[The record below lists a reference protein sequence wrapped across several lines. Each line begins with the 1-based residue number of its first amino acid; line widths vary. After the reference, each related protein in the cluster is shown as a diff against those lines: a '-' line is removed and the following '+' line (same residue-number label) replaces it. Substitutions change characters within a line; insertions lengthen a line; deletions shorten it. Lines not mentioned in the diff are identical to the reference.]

1 MPFPRAVKASN
12 TVLGILLMA
21 SGIFLMAS
29 GVFLLG
35 ASSCYAQQTSADQP
49 APTKRTIDLVW
60 PWEDEVLARFTM
72 RFFDHLYSNE
82 YDACTAIVDSLDQL
96 YPDDPMVSV
105 LRVRIFRDVIREVD
119 VSKKERQK
127 EFDQLKQLFVP
138 LRERAEALLAK
149 DPRDPRAH
157 LALGWEGMMTGQ
169 VQIMMKDVFGANSS
183 TKRARRNL
191 EIVLE
196 QHPDSPDAKALLGG
210 YLYSV
215 DTLPKFLKLLKWIP
229 FLGIPSGDR
238 KLGLQ
243 MVMEAAASR
252 APSTRDFLLF
262 SAFLDAFYE
271 GEFVRGSRT
280 MLRFYSENPHNSRFG
295 ISLSLM
301 APFDPGEALAADRYW
316 RILSNEWESMRAGQS
331 SRTPWW
337 DGRDL
342 WSVALAVR
350 MKLMAAYQWE
360 AMGRP
365 DFARALYQ
373 DLCTDSLCQKRRVKG
388 PAHLGLART
397 AALMG
402 DANTALRATDVILE
416 TKELKPWRDHAK
428 KLRREI
434 EKHPGNHPVRRWSE
448 ASLPLIEALEA
459 SADSAGNSPRRRG
472 FAFPRSR
479 LRDLE
484 REHANSGDPVLT
496 KLLADA
502 YYLAGLPEKAMDLY
516 EEVLSLTEKPSLWA
530 LHFQTLLNRSYILE
544 KRGQVKEA
552 LQTMKD
558 AADTI
563 EEVDLIRYPVDAR
576 IDALERAGAS

>member
-1 MPFPRAVKASN
+1 MPVPRTVKASI
-12 TVLGILLMA
+12 TVLGTSLLV
-21 SGIFLMAS
+21 SGIFLMAL
-29 GVFLLG
+29 GILPG
-35 ASSCYAQQTSADQP
+35 ASPGYAQQSPADQATP
-49 APTKRTIDLVW
+49 AKRTFDLVW
-60 PWEDEVLARFTM
+60 PWEDEVLARSTM
-72 RFFDHLYSNE
+72 RFFDHLYSTQ
-82 YDACTAIVDSLDQL
+82 YDSCTAIVDSLDQL

-127 EFDQLKQLFVP
+127 EFDQLKELFVP
-138 LRERAEALLAK
+138 LRARAEARLAK

-183 TKRARRNL
+183 TKKARKHL

-196 QHPDSPDAKALLGG
+196 QHPESPDAKALLGG

-238 KLGLQ
+238 ELGLR
-243 MVMEAAASR
+243 MVTEAAASR
-252 APSTRDFLLF
+252 APSARDFLLF

-271 GEFVRGSRT
+271 GEFVRGSRN
-280 MLRFYSENPHNSRFG
+280 MGRFFFENPHNSRFG

-301 APFDPGEALAADRYW
+301 APFDPAEALGADRHW

-337 DGRDL
+337 EGWDL
-342 WSVALAVR
+342 WSIALAVR

-365 DFARALYQ
+365 DIARSLYQ
-373 DLCTDSLCQKRRVKG
+373 ELCTDSLCQKRRVKG
-388 PAHLGLART
+388 PAHLGLARS

-402 DANTALRATDVILE
+402 DTNTALRATDVILE

-428 KLRREI
+428 RLRREV
-434 EKHPGNHPVRRWSE
+434 EKHPPKYPVHKWSE
-448 ASLPLIEALEA
+448 ASLPLIEALDA
-459 SADSAGNSPRRRG
+459 SGDSLGNSSPGPG
-472 FAFPRSR
+472 FAFPRSH
-479 LRDLE
+479 LRELE
-484 REHANSGDPVLT
+484 RQYAESGDPALT

-502 YYLAGLPEKAMDLY
+502 YNLAGLPQRAMDLY
-516 EEVLSLTEKPSLWA
+516 EEVASMTKTPSLWA
-530 LHFQTLLNRSYILE
+530 LHFQALLNRSYILE
-544 KRGQVKEA
+544 KQGDVKEA
-552 LQTMKD
+552 LRAMKD